1 MGLVDGTM
9 RLTWRG
15 KAARLHS
22 YFDQGK
28 DLMERVKSILVVAAA
43 LKILGLPLWM
53 LAGLAPCLIVIYIVV
68 GRLWVRH
75 GWYKQQTEVSSFE
88 RWTPVQVWT
97 IWMQVR
103 LLQKLGVEMNHFP
116 TDRMPEEYLNVLA
129 STRKEA

>member
-1 MGLVDGTM
+1 M

-28 DLMERVKSILVVAAA
+28 DLLERGKNLLVISAA
-43 LKILGLPLWM
+43 LKILGLPLW
-53 LAGLAPCLIVIYIVV
+53 GLALIAPGLIVAYIVI

-75 GWYKQQTEVSSFE
+75 GWYKQNTEVAAFD
-88 RWTPVQVWT
+88 RWKPAEVWT

-129 STRKEA
+129 STRKETA